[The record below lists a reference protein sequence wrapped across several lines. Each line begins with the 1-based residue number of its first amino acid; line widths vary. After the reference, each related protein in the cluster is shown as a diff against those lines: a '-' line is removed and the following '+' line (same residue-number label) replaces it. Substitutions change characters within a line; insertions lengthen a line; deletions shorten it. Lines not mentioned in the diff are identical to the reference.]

1 MNIQKQILDLLKTT
15 PMGRLSII
23 KHLPG
28 EIPQVVASNISTLL
42 ISNKILYD
50 GHDFSI
56 APKRNKYGNVWTE
69 VEGKK
74 FQSKKE
80 ANRYSELLM
89 LEKAGEISDLKCQVP
104 YVVSDAVEWIGESKK
119 LPAIKYILD
128 FEYKVKDVDRNK
140 RTVCEDVKGAKLRI
154 YILKRSLFL
163 NRYPNIQ
170 FKEI

>member
-1 MNIQKQILDLLKTT
+1 MNIQNQILELLKTT
-15 PMGRLSII
+15 PMNRLSIV
-23 KHLPG
+23 KHIPDELP
-28 EIPQVVASNISTLL
+28 QAVSQNVNALL
-42 ISNKILYD
+42 MTNKITSN
-50 GHDFSI
+50 GHNFSI
-56 APKRNKYGNVWTE
+56 VKKKSKYGNVWTE
-69 VEGKK
+69 VNGKK

-89 LEKAGEISDLKCQVP
+89 LEKAGEISDLKCQVN

-128 FEYKVKDVDRNK
+128 FEYKVKREDGYRV
-140 RTVCEDVKGAKLRI
+140 VCEDVKGVKLRI